1 MNKSLIKLSLD
12 KIKRKFEE
20 ELGWLSDAA
29 KDSPSS
35 ERFAASVNDMLE
47 KKKGS
52 DIYIENACAA
62 IRTFIKCDGKTIHE
76 LSYEKN
82 IRIETFSVLWKFLRG
97 EYLPDFHPDFFID
110 VYFLFMQA
118 EGKYF
123 PVKYIGLR
131 SHMRRWKSGLD
142 EDIVDIRA
150 QNKDRIINLL
160 VHKIS
165 HRYSPQN
172 HYKFEPEMTHE
183 QKVEKI
189 HEWWF
194 DYRFHLSAA
203 IKSPTELNLFMDYS
217 LSPETMLIL
226 MEGRKK
232 GMPFF
237 VTPYYL
243 SLLDVTGKEFYDST
257 IRSYIIYSEKLVKT
271 YGDIRAWEKEDTV
284 VSGEPNAAGWLLP
297 NHNNIH
303 RRYPEVAIMIPDSI
317 GRACGGL
324 CASYQRMYDFQSQ
337 RLNFD
342 FQSLMP
348 KESWDKKLG
357 RLMEYFENDTQLR
370 DILITGGDALMS
382 QNKTLRKILDAV
394 YRMSKNKRKA
404 NINRPD
410 GEKYAEIKRVRLGTR
425 LPAYLPVR
433 VNEELVAILRDFK
446 EKALTVGIEQFIIQ
460 THFQSPL
467 EMTVE
472 AREAINKILSAG
484 WIITNQLVFT
494 VNASRRGHTAKLR
507 KVLNEAGVVCYYTF
521 SVKGFEENYE
531 LFTPNSRSIQES
543 IEEKSAGRLSSEKI
557 DDLIKVLNH
566 EGFSA
571 KKMQEF
577 LFFNKVPFVATDRN
591 VLNLPGVGKSMSFD
605 TVGIS
610 RDGKRILRF
619 RYDHSRKHSPI
630 IDKIPEV
637 YIIENK
643 SVAEYLRQLKTMG
656 EDINEYS
663 SIWSYRSGET
673 EPKFRLYE
681 YPDYDFTIT
690 DEITNLKI

>member
-1 MNKSLIKLSLD
+1 
-12 KIKRKFEE
+12 
-20 ELGWLSDAA
+20 
-29 KDSPSS
+29 
-35 ERFAASVNDMLE
+35 
-47 KKKGS
+47 
-52 DIYIENACAA
+52 
-62 IRTFIKCDGKTIHE
+62 
-76 LSYEKN
+76 
-82 IRIETFSVLWKFLRG
+82 
-97 EYLPDFHPDFFID
+97 
-110 VYFLFMQA
+110 
-118 EGKYF
+118 
-123 PVKYIGLR
+123 
-131 SHMRRWKSGLD
+131 
-142 EDIVDIRA
+142 
-150 QNKDRIINLL
+150 
-160 VHKIS
+160 
-165 HRYSPQN
+165 
-172 HYKFEPEMTHE
+172 
-183 QKVEKI
+183 
-189 HEWWF
+189 
-194 DYRFHLSAA
+194 
-203 IKSPTELNLFMDYS
+203 
-217 LSPETMLIL
+217 
-226 MEGRKK
+226 
-232 GMPFF
+232 
-237 VTPYYL
+237 
-243 SLLDVTGKEFYDST
+243 
-257 IRSYIIYSEKLVKT
+257 
-271 YGDIRAWEKEDTV
+271 
-284 VSGEPNAAGWLLP
+284 
-297 NHNNIH
+297 
-303 RRYPEVAIMIPDSI
+303 
-317 GRACGGL
+317 
-324 CASYQRMYDFQSQ
+324 MYDFQSQ

-342 FQSLMP
+342 FQSLTP